1 MISPATL
8 HRMIESYRQSR
19 RNAIRTG
26 IIFYLIIVIPVQYGI
41 MIITSGKIVQFCHYI
56 SIRHP
61 INMAG
66 MIYHLIFKT

>member
-41 MIITSGKIVQFCHYI
+41 MIITSGKIVQFNIC
-56 SIRHP
+56 
-61 INMAG
+61 
-66 MIYHLIFKT
+66 IYNHRTTKTNQKYPSVNL